1 MRDTPY
7 FCLYLAMLTFTYDL
21 VDSAEIPVQ
30 EDLVAQWDFD
40 ETTGQVNRD
49 SKGDLHGDLVNF
61 GDEANHWVSGRIG
74 GAISFNGSNHIEVA
88 DAPSIGG
95 DIQSALTII
104 AWFKSNVA
112 LDAGGAGNRM
122 LEKGNSY
129 FFLQGVG
136 SGGINFLVTD
146 AIGQGAGFYIDEV
159 VVSPN

>member
-1 MRDTPY
+1 MRVTPCI
-7 FCLYLAMLTFTYDL
+7 CLYLAMLTFTYDL

-30 EDLVAQWDFD
+30 EGLVAQWDFD
-40 ETTGQVNRD
+40 ETTGQVARD
-49 SKGDLHGDLVNF
+49 SKGDLHGDLINF
-61 GDEANHWVSGRIG
+61 GDEASHWVPGRVG
-74 GAISFNGSNHIEVA
+74 GAISFNGSNYIEVA
-88 DAPSIGG
+88 DDASIGG
-95 DIQSALTII
+95 DIQSALTIM

-112 LDAGGAGNRM
+112 LDVGGAGNRM